1 MLLLLETIL
10 RNGSDLHNHLSTPYA
25 FQNLTSVIGNMFFC
39 GDVIM
44 ATLCLHEVLA
54 ISVFVSPQKETI
66 SHQAHFGPVHMFTL
80 STLLGIRLHIH
91 LRYHAAFPIIQC
103 QANWTKPVLYGN
115 TTSLSGGD
123 TVRSPGDTI
132 QISFVYI
139 DIWQGT
145 MMKPFRPQEICG
157 TWATNVRY
165 GEKNIQFRLHREWQ
179 INRTHIDP
187 IHKQDM

>member
-1 MLLLLETIL
+1 MRSKIWQPWLGICFFVAMSSWPLYVCTKSSRFLSLSNPKKKQYLIKPI
-10 RNGSDLHNHLSTPYA
+10 SD
-25 FQNLTSVIGNMFFC
+25 QI
-39 GDVIM
+39 
-44 ATLCLHEVLA
+44 
-54 ISVFVSPQKETI
+54 
-66 SHQAHFGPVHMFTL
+66 HMFTL
-80 STLLGIRLHIH
+80 STLLGIHLHIH
-91 LRYHAAFPIIQC
+91 LGYHAAFPIIQC
-103 QANWTKPVLYGN
+103 QTNWTKPVLYGN

-165 GEKNIQFRLHREWQ
+165 GEKSIQFRLHREWQ